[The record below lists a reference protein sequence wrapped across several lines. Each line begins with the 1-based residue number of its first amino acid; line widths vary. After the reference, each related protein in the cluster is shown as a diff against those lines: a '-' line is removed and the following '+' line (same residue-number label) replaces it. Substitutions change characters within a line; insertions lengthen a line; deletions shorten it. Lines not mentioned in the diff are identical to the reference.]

1 MNGKK
6 LACVVL
12 MIFIGIATY
21 AGQIVHQKAT
31 AKRTEA
37 ETAESDANAAKSELE
52 IAETRTTKLR
62 YDSDEL
68 RRFLTAWTVHIDRIQ
83 TQGQV
88 EESILASL
96 RNASMLILSQ
106 KFEVRDNRT
115 TPVIPKIVRASL
127 VLEDDYAKTLNWV
140 GELERRLPLARMMNC
155 RITGGEN
162 GRQVHAEITLEVPL
176 VNLLA
181 EMPVVAAATVK
192 KPSA

>member
-31 AKRTEA
+31 AKRAEA
-37 ETAESDANAAKSELE
+37 ESAESDANAAKSELE

-68 RRFLTAWTVHIDRIQ
+68 RRFLTAWTPHVDRIQ

-140 GELERRLPLARMMNC
+140 GELERRLPLARMMSC

-181 EMPVVAAATVK
+181 EMPVVAGATVK